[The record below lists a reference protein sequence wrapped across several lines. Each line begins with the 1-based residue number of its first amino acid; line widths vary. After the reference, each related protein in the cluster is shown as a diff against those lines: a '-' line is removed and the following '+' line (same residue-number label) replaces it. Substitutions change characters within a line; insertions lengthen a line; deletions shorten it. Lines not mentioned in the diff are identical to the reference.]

1 MEENEEFAGIV
12 PGIMGLVL
20 VITVFTL
27 IQTLS
32 APSVPPTGT
41 AIVYGFVT
49 DADTGD
55 PIPDATVTLNGLV
68 RYTAWVGQYEIRD
81 IAAGLTYSM
90 TFSHADYQ
98 TVTLDV
104 TPSEGLNEVNVQMES
119 IY

>member
-1 MEENEEFAGIV
+1 MAENEELSGIM
-12 PGIMGLVL
+12 PGIMGLVMI
-20 VITVFTL
+20 VAVFTL
-27 IQTLS
+27 IQGMTIT
-32 APSVPPTGT
+32 PTPPTGK

-49 DADTGD
+49 DAETGN
-55 PIPDATVTLNGLV
+55 PIPDAKVTLDGLV

-98 TVTLDV
+98 LVTLNV